1 MALSRRTP
9 SRSRS
14 RYTLLLLVLTSVTL
28 LTLDSRGFGP
38 LDSARDGVLDFF
50 SPVGEAAD
58 GALEPVRDGWDGA
71 TGYEA
76 LREENEA
83 LRQQI
88 LDLEGQLADGQ
99 AAREELVQLQAALDL
114 PYVGE
119 IPTVQARV
127 SSGGVTNF
135 DDTIELDKG
144 SSSGLREGMP
154 VVAGNGLVGQVV
166 RVGQDR
172 SGVRLI
178 TDPAFKVG
186 VRVSGAPGLGIV
198 SGQGDEVILRADSF
212 DITTPLGEGDLLVTS
227 GAARSSYPPD
237 IPVGRVLQV
246 TTDDASLQKAADVET
261 LSNLNDLL
269 YVTVLLWEPVA

>member
-1 MALSRRTP
+1 MALSRRPP

-28 LTLDSRGFGP
+28 LTLDARGFGP
-38 LDSARDGVLDFF
+38 LETARDGVLDFF
-50 SPVGEAAD
+50 SPVGEFAD
-58 GALEPVRDGWDGA
+58 GALEPVRDRWQGA
-71 TGYEA
+71 SGYEE

-83 LRQQI
+83 LRQE
-88 LDLEGQLADGQ
+88 LLVLESQLAAGQ
-99 AAREELVQLQAALDL
+99 AAQAELQQLQDALDL

-154 VVAGNGLVGQVV
+154 VVAGGGLVGQIV
-166 RVGQDR
+166 RVGDDR
-172 SGVRLI
+172 AGVRLI

-227 GAARSSYPPD
+227 GAERSAYPPD
-237 IPVGRVLQV
+237 IPVGRVLEV

-269 YVTVLLWEPVA
+269 YVTVLLWEPAA